1 MDELL
6 WAWVQP
12 HGAFLLAH
20 IGWWLVALWALFW
33 LLLWRFAQTVLKYF
47 LETLKRTRFD
57 DFPFPKFIQFLR
69 TRFDNQHLIGLPLT
83 LAVTVFFAL
92 VLLLCGIVEDVV
104 ERDFIVHFDH
114 WVATAM
120 AQVHT
125 QPVVSVFHAVTMLG
139 NPYVIVPL
147 LIIVLVSLYLF
158 GNRYWALPLF
168 VSFIGSIS
176 MSSLGKYAFAR
187 PRPIEALFV
196 EHSLSFPSGHSTL
209 AMSFYAVCFYLLW
222 CRSKSWNRQV
232 LISFIGTSFVLLLS
246 GSRIIIGVHYVS
258 DVLAG
263 LLLGSLW
270 FVIAISLYEW
280 LNFKK
285 YIDLRGGA

>member
-1 MDELL
+1 MDDLL
-6 WAWVQP
+6 WAWAQP
-12 HGAFLLAH
+12 QGAFLLAH
-20 IGWWLVALWALFW
+20 IGWWLVALWVLSWF
-33 LLLWRFAQTVLKYF
+33 LLWRFAQTI
-47 LETLKRTRFD
+47 LKRFLQTFRRTRLD
-57 DFPFPKFIQFLR
+57 NFPFPKLVKFLC
-69 TRFDNQHLIGLPLT
+69 TRFDNQHLNGLPLT

-92 VLLLCGIVEDVV
+92 ALLLSGVVEDVV
-104 ERDFIVHFDH
+104 EHDFIVRFDH
-114 WVATAM
+114 WVAAAM

-125 QPVVSVFHAVTMLG
+125 QPVVSVFHSITMLG
-139 NPYVIVPL
+139 TPNIIVPL
-147 LIIVLVSLYLF
+147 WFIALISLSIF

-168 VSFIGSIS
+168 ISFIGSIS
-176 MSSLGKYAFAR
+176 LSTLGKYVFAR

-196 EHSLSFPSGHSTL
+196 EHSPSFPSSHSTL

-222 CRSKSWNRQV
+222 RRSTGWNRQV
-232 LISFIGTSFVLLLS
+232 WIAFAGISFVLLLS

-258 DVLAG
+258 DVMAG

-285 YIDLRGGA
+285 YIDFRRDT